1 MAPLQDTPSIK
12 SHFSA
17 LIRVEKGYIALAS
30 GILKYQNE
38 KNNMAEFMFEQ
49 VNPIPSYLMAILAGV
64 LEKRSINERTYV
76 YAEKDLINKSVEVLS
91 DIGRFLDIV

>member
-1 MAPLQDTPSIK
+1 MRD
-12 SHFSA
+12 
-17 LIRVEKGYIALAS
+17 EKRYNVLAS

-38 KNNMAEFMFEQ
+38 KNNMIEFMFEQ
-49 VNPIPSYLMAILAGV
+49 VNPIPSYLMAILVGV

-76 YAEKDLINKSVEVLS
+76 YAEKELIEKSVKVLS